1 VKSIHFKI
9 HHYLIFLSCSVALS
23 FLDMSLLFF
32 IAENVVTDTGYVFAD
47 KPEMDTS
54 PQISKAASNTG
65 DTGRLICR
73 ASGAPK
79 LRFTWSREGATIP
92 VNTTEKYYI
101 DSHQVHTDNHACGTE
116 HAKKNVLTMNWNP

>member
-1 VKSIHFKI
+1 MKS
-9 HHYLIFLSCSVALS
+9 SVIDS
-23 FLDMSLLFF
+23 
-32 IAENVVTDTGYVFAD
+32 VYVFAD

-54 PQISKAASNTG
+54 PQIAKAASNTG

-101 DSHQVHTDNHACGTE
+101 DFRQVCVNCP
-116 HAKKNVLTMNWNP
+116 VSRV

>member
-1 VKSIHFKI
+1 VTE
-9 HHYLIFLSCSVALS
+9 SV
-23 FLDMSLLFF
+23 
-32 IAENVVTDTGYVFAD
+32 YVLAD
-47 KPEMDTS
+47 KPEMDAS
-54 PQISKAASNTG
+54 PQIAKAASNTG

-101 DSHQVHTDNHACGTE
+101 DFRQVCANSYTSRLGCSEEKLGNFEENLPPLCTFAVVQCVNMESKLIHPLKRIHC
-116 HAKKNVLTMNWNP
+116 

>member
-1 VKSIHFKI
+1 MRSFVID
-9 HHYLIFLSCSVALS
+9 SV
-23 FLDMSLLFF
+23 
-32 IAENVVTDTGYVFAD
+32 YVFAD

-54 PQISKAASNTG
+54 PQIAKAASNTG

-101 DSHQVHTDNHACGTE
+101 DFRQVCVNCRAAECSHC
-116 HAKKNVLTMNWNP
+116 L